1 MPNSVKEIMRQM
13 YLINQNETFYD
24 ALKLMV
30 KEKTN
35 SLVVVDDEGKLVG
48 LVNTGMLIREVI
60 PDYLEEDAIAAHF
73 ANEEIF
79 KEEVNRAKSSIIKDF
94 MIKNPK
100 KIHFNANLMEVAVMA
115 ISSKQFRI
123 PVVDENDKPVGL
135 VTRTELK
142 RVFAN
147 ILGLE

>member
-1 MPNSVKEIMRQM
+1 
-13 YLINQNETFYD
+13 
-24 ALKLMV
+24 MV
-30 KEKTN
+30 QKKTN
-35 SLVVVDDEGKLVG
+35 SIVVVDDNGDLVG
-48 LVNTGMLIREVI
+48 LLNTGILIREVI
-60 PDYLEEDAIAAHF
+60 PDYLEEDGIAAHF
-73 ANEEIF
+73 ANETIF
-79 KEEVNRAKSSIIKDF
+79 KEEVARAKESIIKNF

-123 PVVDENDKPVGL
+123 PVVNENNKPVGL